1 MEQIDNILNCI
12 NNAKKRGDNCCLID
26 GEEYIPQEVL
36 KHMVGMNYNV
46 NVFVKSD
53 NTFILEVKWD
63 DEADGTLT
71 AMFSEND
78 TEQMIV
84 TVDELYENLNKKEN
98 HQINFKI
105 WNDEKLANHYVH
117 LMECDTEEFLD
128 EKLEIQN
135 ELVYRFVEK
144 FADKKVDEILE
155 NKKNLLFT

>member
-78 TEQMIV
+78 TEQMVFTLVLAII
-84 TVDELYENLNKKEN
+84 NAKK
-98 HQINFKI
+98 
-105 WNDEKLANHYVH
+105 
-117 LMECDTEEFLD
+117 
-128 EKLEIQN
+128 
-135 ELVYRFVEK
+135 
-144 FADKKVDEILE
+144 
-155 NKKNLLFT
+155 